1 MARTSK
7 DMLAD
12 ANASVQ
18 KLAPAE
24 AAARIGQGDVLVVD
38 IRDSAELQATGK
50 LEGSLH
56 VPRGSLEFKA
66 DPENPMYDPAFQF
79 DRPILIHCAAGGR
92 AALAGKTLQDMG
104 YTNVINVGGFKD
116 LVEAGVPVEKK

>member
-1 MARTSK
+1 MPKTSK

-12 ANASVQ
+12 ANAAVQ

-24 AAARIGQGDVLVVD
+24 AAARIGQGDVLVLD

-66 DPENPMYDPAFQF
+66 DPENPMYDPAFQK

-92 AALAGKTLQDMG
+92 AALAGKTLQEMG